1 MLEERL
7 EQEIL
12 NVGGEAS
19 LDLSVVCPFYNEAE
33 ILESAVRSFLEK
45 LAELDVN
52 WELIIV
58 NDGSRDESLAIA
70 EALSHGED
78 RLRVISYSK
87 NRGRGHALR
96 AGIRQAR
103 GEVIITTE
111 IDLSWGEDI
120 VAKLLDAIQSRPDSD
135 IIIASPHLE
144 GGGYKNVP
152 WRRVFFSRFGNWVIR
167 TLMIN
172 AATMNTGMTRAYR
185 RKVIRAL
192 PLEEDG
198 KEFHLEVVL
207 KAQALHYTISEI
219 PALLEWK
226 EYKLENEKVERK
238 SSSKINKLVVSHSL
252 FSLFGNPVRYVWA
265 LSAMSMAA
273 STIFLAAAI
282 WRLMIGE
289 VSVFMV
295 IIGLVLAMISLMLFA
310 FGLLSQQANMIQ
322 KEIWTLKQRL
332 DGVSPDRRTTA
343 SPDANEIDPESG
355 RDGSID

>member
-7 EQEIL
+7 ERDVL
-12 NVGGEAS
+12 DVGGAAS

-33 ILESAVRSFLEK
+33 ILESAVRLLLAK
-45 LAELDVN
+45 LDELPVD
-52 WELIIV
+52 WELVIV
-58 NDGSRDESLAIA
+58 NDGSRDESLDIA
-70 EALSHGED
+70 SSLSDGED
-78 RLRVISYSK
+78 RLRLISYSK

-96 AGIRQAR
+96 AGLRQAR
-103 GEVIITTE
+103 GQIIVTTE
-111 IDLSWGEDI
+111 IDLSWGDDI
-120 VAKLLDAIQSRPDSD
+120 VAQLYDAIQSRPESD
-135 IIIASPHLE
+135 IIIASPHLT

-185 RKVIRAL
+185 RNVIRAL

-226 EYKLENEKVERK
+226 QYKLDNRKVERK

-265 LSAMSMAA
+265 LSALAML
-273 STIFLAAAI
+273 IGIVFIAAAA
-282 WRLMIGE
+282 WRLIVGE
-289 VSVFMV
+289 VSVFMA
-295 IIGLVLAMISLMLFA
+295 IIGLVLAMISLILFA
-310 FGLLSQQANMIQ
+310 FGLLSQQSNMIQ

-332 DGVSPDRRTTA
+332 DGVSADRRSAKSDRT
-343 SPDANEIDPESG
+343 DEG
-355 RDGSID
+355 G

>member
-7 EQEIL
+7 EKEVL
-12 NVGGEAS
+12 TVGGEAS

-33 ILESAVRSFLEK
+33 ILESAVRSLLSK

-58 NDGSRDESLAIA
+58 NDGSRDESLEIA
-70 EALSHGED
+70 EGISDGED
-78 RLRVISYSK
+78 RLRLISYSK

-103 GEVIITTE
+103 GEIIITTE

-120 VAKLLDAIQSRPDSD
+120 VERLYDAIQSRPESD
-135 IIIASPHLE
+135 IVIASPHLE

-152 WRRVFFSRFGNWVIR
+152 RQRVFFSQFGNWVIR
-167 TLMIN
+167 ALMIN

-207 KAQALHYTISEI
+207 KAQALNYTISEI

-226 EYKLENEKVERK
+226 QYKLDNRKVERQ

-252 FSLFGNPVRYVWA
+252 FSLFGNPVRYVWGLGA
-265 LSAMSMAA
+265 LVML
-273 STIFLAAAI
+273 TGIVFIVAAA
-282 WRLMIGE
+282 WRFFIGE
-289 VSVFMV
+289 VSVFMA
-295 IIGLVLAMISLMLFA
+295 IIGLVLGLISLMLFA

-332 DGVSPDRRTTA
+332 DGVSADRR
-343 SPDANEIDPESG
+343 NSG
-355 RDGSID
+355 AD